1 MKSGWDEILREYN
14 VYIRLEKRLSA
25 NTVEAYMRDA
35 GMLAEFVRR
44 TCNASPAEVTA
55 DTVETF
61 MASLFD
67 RNVVSSTQSR
77 VLSGIKSFFR
87 FMLVSGYVDSSPAE
101 FTDHPKTAHLL
112 PDTLSVEEIDAVIEA
127 IEPAEPLGIR
137 NRAIIE
143 TLYSCGLRVSELV
156 ELRYTDMFPSEG
168 VLRVMGKG
176 SKQRLVP
183 VSEEAQ
189 RKLDA
194 WSACRPSLPVKESE
208 SDRVFLNRRGRRL
221 SRIMIFNIVREAVA
235 AAGITK
241 TVSPHTFRH
250 SFATHLLMGGAS
262 VRQVQE
268 LLGHESIV
276 TTEIYTHLSAAHL
289 RRTLDE
295 HHPLG

>member
-1 MKSGWDEILREYN
+1 MKSDWDDILREYN

-35 GMLAEFVRR
+35 GMLAEFVRH
-44 TCNASPAEVTA
+44 TSGVSPAEVTA

-61 MASLFD
+61 MAFLFD

-87 FMLVSGYVDSSPAE
+87 FMLVSGYMDSSPAE

-156 ELRYTDMFPSEG
+156 ELRYPDIFPSEG
-168 VLRVMGKG
+168 VLRVRGKG
-176 SKQRLVP
+176 GKQRLVP

-194 WSACRPSLPVKESE
+194 WSACRLSLPVKESE

-221 SRIMIFNIVREAVA
+221 SRIMIFNIVRDAVA